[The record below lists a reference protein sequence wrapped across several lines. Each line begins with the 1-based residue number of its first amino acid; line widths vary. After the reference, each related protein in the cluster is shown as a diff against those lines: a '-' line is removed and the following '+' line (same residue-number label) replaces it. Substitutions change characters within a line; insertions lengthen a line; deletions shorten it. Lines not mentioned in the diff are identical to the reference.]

1 MYENKN
7 GAGFSVLAF
16 PCNQFGAQEPGGDA
30 EILDFAQSKYDV
42 KFPMFSKVEVNG
54 EGACDLYKFLKSSAP
69 DGEGKED
76 IAWNFT
82 KFLIGKDGRVL
93 KRYDP
98 MATPADIEKDL
109 CSALNLI

>member
-7 GAGFSVLAF
+7 GEGFSVLAF
-16 PCNQFGAQEPGGDA
+16 PCNQFGAQEPGSDA
-30 EILDFAQSKYDV
+30 EIVEFAQSKYDV

-82 KFLIGKDGRVL
+82 KFLIGKDGGVL

-109 CSALNLI
+109 AEFL